1 MQKNIF
7 KSLFTSLIVL
17 LIILLASNKIFA
29 HCDTMDGP
37 VVKAAQ
43 KALETGHINLVL
55 LWVQP
60 ADEATI
66 KEAFNKTLKIRKLN
80 ADARDLADMYFFET
94 FVRIHRAGEGVPY
107 TGIKP
112 AGTEIEPGIK
122 AADEAIE
129 KGSAEKVVKELNEQ
143 INKSLHELF
152 MEVKEKKQYDS
163 NNVKDGREYVKAYV
177 QFMHFV
183 EKLFEASKKPVE
195 CHGHE

>member
-7 KSLFTSLIVL
+7 KTLFTSLIVM
-17 LIILLASNKIFA
+17 LIILLASIKIFA
-29 HCDTMDGP
+29 HCDTMDGL

-43 KALETGHINLVL
+43 KALETGDVNLVL
-55 LWVQP
+55 SWVQST
-60 ADEATI
+60 DEAVI
-66 KEAFNKTLKIRKLN
+66 KDAFNKTLKIRKLN
-80 ADARDLADMYFFET
+80 VDARELADMYFFET
-94 FVRIHRAGEGVPY
+94 LVRIHRAGEGVPY

-112 AGTEIEPGIK
+112 AGIEIEPSIK

-129 KGSAEKVVKELNEQ
+129 KESAEKVVKELNEQ

-152 MEVKEKKQYDS
+152 MEVKGKKHYDS
-163 NNVKDGREYVKAYV
+163 NDVKAGREYVKAYV
-177 QFMHFV
+177 EFIHFV